1 MRENHEC
8 IAGEQGDGA
17 IWLQLLA
24 VQIGT
29 SRAAQILQKVA
40 AVPFENS
47 CMMPADGCL
56 AEHNIVVR
64 LSTNPH
70 TILLEVVILESVG
83 LDLVSLLHM
92 DGSARRSWKE
102 ISQAVLDPRSPI
114 GGIWKR
120 TVKTVEEFDFSA
132 RVSLEPL
139 ENRDLP
145 SRWDC

>member
-1 MRENHEC
+1 M
-8 IAGEQGDGA
+8 
-17 IWLQLLA
+17 LQLLA

-40 AVPFENS
+40 AVPLENS
-47 CMMPADGCL
+47 RMMPADGYL

-70 TILLEVVILESVG
+70 LILLEVVILENFV
-83 LDLVSLLHM
+83 LDLASLLQM

-102 ISQAVLDPRSPI
+102 TSQAVLDPRSPI

-120 TVKTVEEFDFSA
+120 TVKPVEEFDFSA
-132 RVSLEPL
+132 RVSLEPF
-139 ENRDLP
+139 ENSDLP
-145 SRWDC
+145 SRWYCLHAVDLLMRCG